1 MAKSMFDIIKRQNG
15 ETFAQTIRQFDSGIF
30 DIPNLPQLLKFAGRD
45 ATPILNF
52 LESLK
57 LSQLGAS
64 GFENKDAIELL
75 SIAGYNAYYADT
87 LEKQNAIQKY
97 FAPGEELCTFR
108 DSNRFKS
115 FYIIH
120 AVKKNVDEIKRADFV
135 GREDRQD
142 EYGTSVISIQIA
154 KGSHFIKICNRYNHT
169 VFAPDNTFYSNP
181 DNIIVGLTQ
190 ALEKMFCVNLKVQ
203 QMDVDVPDHF
213 IYQDGRLYR
222 INFEKDNIY
231 FGDGFYFENG
241 VLKEL
246 QKDYQILIETSLLD
260 LKKKT
265 VQSLTE
271 GDSVFSK
278 YLSCEIQGKSF
289 SIQKEGDEKHL
300 FLSGKH
306 FLTIQ
311 KGRVKSLTSYMLR
324 GSNSFELRG
333 TERINMIVRALPAL
347 RNLSLKGVRQVDGF
361 FLSDCG
367 NLETLDMPYLSVAGY
382 RFLNNLRNLKRIT
395 LPNLKQVGTYSFIN
409 LSNLEELSLPFLE
422 KAGDGCFC
430 KNQKLKRLKLYFLQ
444 VLGEDSITQNNELNT
459 LWLGCKN
466 ISKGVCCNNE
476 KLEKIYLGTIKT
488 AEMGLCF
495 KNLPHLKVVETR
507 SASCTL
513 RQLFQPRVAVHVLS
527 LQVPNK
533 YIETKQANNPFVV
546 QKSCIY
552 KNLKENGLKENTKYY
567 V

>member
-1 MAKSMFDIIKRQNG
+1 MYDIIKRQNG

-75 SIAGYNAYYADT
+75 SLAGYNAFYADS

-97 FAPGEELCTFR
+97 FAKGEELCTFKDER
-108 DSNRFKS
+108 RYKNY
-115 FYIIH
+115 YIIH

-135 GREDRQD
+135 GREDRED

-169 VFAPDNTFYSNP
+169 VVAPDNTFYSNP

-190 ALEKMFCVNLKVQ
+190 ALEKMFCVNLQVHQ
-203 QMDVDVPDHF
+203 QMYVPDHF

-271 GDSVFSK
+271 DGSVFSK

-306 FLTIQ
+306 FLTLQ

-333 TERINMIVRALPAL
+333 TERINMIVHALPAL
-347 RNLSLKGVRQVDGF
+347 RNLSLKGVRLVDGF
-361 FLSDCG
+361 FLSGCE
-367 NLETLDMPYLSVAGY
+367 NLETLDMPNLAVAGY

-395 LPNLKQVGTYSFIN
+395 LPNLRQVGTYSFIN

-430 KNQKLKRLKLYFLQ
+430 KNQKLKRLKLHFLHA
-444 VLGEDSITQNNELNT
+444 LGEDSITQNNELNT
-459 LWLGCKN
+459 LWLGCEN
-466 ISKGVCCNNE
+466 ISKGVCSDNE

-488 AEMGLCF
+488 AETGLCF
-495 KNLPHLKVVETR
+495 KNLPHLKEVEAR
-507 SASCTL
+507 DAYCAL
-513 RQLFQPRVAVHVLS
+513 RQLFQPRVAVHIFS
-527 LQVPNK
+527 LQVPKDK

-546 QKSCIY
+546 QKSCVY
-552 KNLKENGLKENTKYY
+552 KKLKDNGLKENTKYY

>member
-1 MAKSMFDIIKRQNG
+1 MAKSVYETIKRQNG
-15 ETFAQTIRQFDSGIF
+15 EAFAQAIRQFDSGIF
-30 DIPNLPQLLKFAGRD
+30 EIPNLPQLLKFAGRD
-45 ATPILNF
+45 AAPILNF
-52 LESLK
+52 LERLK
-57 LSQLGAS
+57 PSQLGAS

-75 SIAGYNAYYADT
+75 SLAGYNAFYADT

-108 DSNRFKS
+108 DSNRYKN

-135 GREDRQD
+135 GLEDRED

-169 VFAPDNTFYSNP
+169 VVFPDNTFHSNP
-181 DNIIVGLTQ
+181 DNIIVGLTR

-203 QMDVDVPDHF
+203 QMDVPDHF

-271 GDSVFSK
+271 NGSVFSNC
-278 YLSCEIQGKSF
+278 LSCEIQGKSF

-300 FLSGKH
+300 LLNGKH

-324 GSNSFELRG
+324 GLNSFELRG
-333 TERINMIVRALPAL
+333 TERINRIVHSLPAL
-347 RNLSLKGVRQVDGF
+347 RNLSLKGVRHVDRF
-361 FLSDCG
+361 FLSDCDQ
-367 NLETLDMPYLSVAGY
+367 LETLDMPNLSVAGS
-382 RFLNNLRNLKRIT
+382 RFLNNLRNLKRVT
-395 LPNLKQVGTYSFIN
+395 LPSLRQVGSYSFIN

-422 KAGDGCFC
+422 KAGGDCFC
-430 KNQKLKRLKLYFLQ
+430 KNQKLKKLKLHLLH
-444 VLGEDSITQNNELNT
+444 VLGEDSITQNDELNT
-459 LWLGCKN
+459 LWLGCEN
-466 ISKGVCCNNE
+466 ISKGVCCDNE
-476 KLEKIYLGTIKT
+476 KLEKIYLGTVKT

-495 KNLPHLKVVETR
+495 KNLPHLKEVEARDASR
-507 SASCTL
+507 SL
-513 RQLFQPRVAVHVLS
+513 HQLFQLGVAVHILS
-527 LQVPNK
+527 LQVPKDK
-533 YIETKQANNPFVV
+533 YIEKQANNPFVV
-546 QKSCIY
+546 KKSCVY
-552 KNLKENGLKENTKYY
+552 KKLKDNGLKENTKYY
-567 V
+567 A